1 MEESK
6 LEKISDY
13 LCAIG
18 VIMCVGAMIGGI
30 IYVILCGLGGGLI
43 RAFVIYVAGTLIIAS
58 SGIVLQVDISK
69 SKKEIIE
76 KEREQE
82 DVDNSWYQ
90 VSEYEQENLVTGE
103 IRLGRTERTE
113 EDDMEKFETKIDG
126 YWAGTIGY
134 EVKRLFDLDIGEKF
148 VLKSETFDR
157 NCFINKDGIVL
168 FESFIREYGALEYRA
183 LKYGEIN
190 VDYKMLKMF
199 IDQCGYSIEKLP
211 QTIDKQVIRD
221 YIKEL
226 ESEIKEVDR
235 LNNSLHFS
243 LNLAVQKSLKR
254 IVYELKEL
262 LKKGD

>member
-18 VIMCVGAMIGGI
+18 EIMCIGAMIGGI
-30 IYVILCGLGGGLI
+30 IYVILYGVESGLMKV
-43 RAFVIYVAGTLIIAS
+43 FVIYVVGTLIVAS
-58 SGIVLQVDISK
+58 SGMVRQVDISK
-69 SKKEIIE
+69 SKKEIIK

-82 DVDNSWYQ
+82 DVDNSWVQ

-103 IRLGRTERTE
+103 IRFGRTERMEE
-113 EDDMEKFETKIDG
+113 EDMYKTKIDG
-126 YWAGTIGY
+126 YWVGTIGY

-148 VLKSETFDR
+148 ILKDRALDR
-157 NCFINKDGIVL
+157 NCFINEEGIVIIEDFTCTNVTL
-168 FESFIREYGALEYRA
+168 M
-183 LKYGEIN
+183 YGEID
-190 VDYKMLKMF
+190 VDYKMLKLL
-199 IDQCGYSIEKLP
+199 IDQCDYSIKKIS

-221 YIKEL
+221 YIKKL
-226 ESEIKEVDR
+226 EGEIKEVDR

-262 LKKGD
+262 IK